1 MKVALLL
8 TGNELM
14 TGDTVDSNSSRI
26 AQSLAL
32 QGFDVAHKVTV
43 GDDLALI
50 VRELKNLTHRYEI
63 VIVNGGLGPT
73 VDDLTA
79 EALSILS
86 GQALVEN
93 NQALTH
99 VNAWCEARGIAA
111 NAANLKQSLLPAT
124 AAVLDNPIG
133 SAVGIQLVFNQ
144 SLLLCTPG
152 VPSELAAMLDGSVSE
167 ALKRAF
173 PVAKARLVRRLKLFG
188 MGESTLQQ
196 LLADHCPDWP
206 KEVTVG
212 FRAGAPL
219 LELKLE
225 IDSIEYLDLRNDCE
239 AQLQRIVGEFIVG
252 ENDDS
257 LASVVVEL
265 LQKRQQQITVAES
278 CTGGMIASQI
288 TGVSGVSSVFEAG
301 FITYSNAIKQQILGV
316 DSDLIEQYGSVS
328 EDVVRAMALGA
339 LDSAS
344 ADCVIAVSGIAGP
357 KGGTAEKP
365 VGTVWIAWGSR
376 ENLQAKRFN
385 YPVGRQF
392 FQTMIS
398 ALALDLVRRFLLGST
413 SLPDYFQRKLR

>member
-1 MKVALLL
+1 MK
-8 TGNELM
+8 
-14 TGDTVDSNSSRI
+14 
-26 AQSLAL
+26 
-32 QGFDVAHKVTV
+32 
-43 GDDLALI
+43 
-50 VRELKNLTHRYEI
+50 
-63 VIVNGGLGPT
+63 
-73 VDDLTA
+73 
-79 EALSILS
+79 
-86 GQALVEN
+86 N
-93 NQALTH
+93 NQALAH

-124 AAVLDNPIG
+124 AAVLANPIG
-133 SAVGIQLVFNQ
+133 SAVGIQLVFNE

-173 PVAKARLVRRLKLFG
+173 PVDKARLVRRLKLFG

-196 LLADHCPDWP
+196 LLADHCPHWP

-257 LASVVVEL
+257 LASVVVEF

-288 TGVSGVSSVFEAG
+288 TGVSGASSVFEAG
-301 FITYSNAIKQQILGV
+301 FITYSNTIKQQILGV
-316 DSDLIEQYGSVS
+316 DSDLIEQHGSVS
-328 EDVVRAMALGA
+328 EDVVRSMALGA

-357 KGGTAEKP
+357 KGGTEEKP

-376 ENLQAKRFN
+376 DNLQAKRFN

>member
-93 NQALTH
+93 NQALAH

-133 SAVGIQLVFNQ
+133 SAVGIQLVFNE

-152 VPSELAAMLDGSVSE
+152 VPSELMAMLDGSVSK

-196 LLADHCPDWP
+196 LLADHFPDWP

-265 LQKRQQQITVAES
+265 LQKHQQQITVAES

-301 FITYSNAIKQQILGV
+301 FITYSNTIKQQILGV

-328 EDVVRAMALGA
+328 EDVVRSMALGA

-357 KGGTAEKP
+357 KGGTEEKP

-376 ENLQAKRFN
+376 DNLQAKRFN

>member
-1 MKVALLL
+1 
-8 TGNELM
+8 
-14 TGDTVDSNSSRI
+14 
-26 AQSLAL
+26 
-32 QGFDVAHKVTV
+32 
-43 GDDLALI
+43 
-50 VRELKNLTHRYEI
+50 
-63 VIVNGGLGPT
+63 
-73 VDDLTA
+73 
-79 EALSILS
+79 
-86 GQALVEN
+86 
-93 NQALTH
+93 
-99 VNAWCEARGIAA
+99 
-111 NAANLKQSLLPAT
+111 
-124 AAVLDNPIG
+124 
-133 SAVGIQLVFNQ
+133 
-144 SLLLCTPG
+144 
-152 VPSELAAMLDGSVSE
+152 
-167 ALKRAF
+167 
-173 PVAKARLVRRLKLFG
+173 

-206 KEVTVG
+206 KEVKVG

-239 AQLQRIVGEFIVG
+239 TLLQRIVGEFIVG
-252 ENDDS
+252 ENDDT

-265 LQKRQQQITVAES
+265 LQKSQQKITVAES

-301 FITYSNAIKQQILGV
+301 FITYSNTIKQKILGV

-328 EDVVRAMALGA
+328 EDVVRSMALGA
-339 LDSAS
+339 LVLAS

-357 KGGTAEKP
+357 KGGTKEKP

-376 ENLQAKRFN
+376 DNLQAKRVN

-413 SLPDYFQRKLR
+413 SLPDYFHRKRR